1 MNSEINSSNDVN
13 TRFKKKLEDLKSI
26 LPPLG
31 KNVGH
36 SCAAVTLTSIL
47 DVLDLPDLRKAYS
60 LLSRSCLSF
69 W

>member
-47 DVLDLPDLRKAYS
+47 ELDIMIMFS
-60 LLSRSCLSF
+60 
-69 W
+69 